1 MRRFHAAFLAV
12 VIAGACA
19 APAAAEPFGYASDVA
34 GGAVF
39 QYEVGS
45 DALLAPLSPPSLA
58 AGDTASHIVVRS
70 GSETVYVTIAGGIAQ
85 FGVGAGGELSPLSPA
100 TVPAGSTPG
109 GVAITPNE
117 SLLFT
122 TDAEAG
128 TISVFYPQQDGTL
141 QVGRPA
147 TYSVPGSPGGLV
159 VSPDNKSLYVMTA
172 QQLAPTA
179 GSVLQF
185 DVHQDGTLT
194 PKTPPSV
201 PAGRGPAS
209 GIAVSPD
216 GKWVYALNSGVDTMS
231 AYSVGAGG
239 RLTPLAGG
247 EVGTGDT
254 PAAVAV
260 SPDGESV
267 YVANFGDG
275 PGTGGGSVTQYELA
289 VAGNGA
295 LAPKRPL
302 SVAADASPAG
312 IALSADGRAAYVPGD
327 GVIYQFGI
335 SSDGKLVPQSPATVP
350 AGRAN
355 GFALLPD
362 VATPGPDEL
371 FGTDGENRICGLGG
385 KDVINGLGGDDVLF
399 GDRCGER
406 AGAGARDVLRGGAGK
421 DKLIGGAGRDR
432 LIGGGGR
439 DRMHGGPGRDRFVAG
454 AGRDVL
460 DVRGGGRDRV
470 DCGDGR
476 DKVKVDGRDRVRN
489 CERVR

>member
-1 MRRFHAAFLAV
+1 VAF
-12 VIAGACA
+12 A
-19 APAAAEPFGYASDVA
+19 APASAEPFGYASDLA

-58 AGDTASHIVVRS
+58 AGDTASHVVARS
-70 GSETVYVTIAGGIAQ
+70 GTKTVYVTITGGIAQ
-85 FGVGAGGELSPLSPA
+85 FGVGAGGLLSPLSPA
-100 TVPAGSTPG
+100 TVPAGPTPAG
-109 GVAITPNE
+109 IAMTPNE
-117 SLLFT
+117 SLLFV
-122 TDAEAG
+122 TDADVG
-128 TISVFYPQQDGTL
+128 TISVFYPQEDGTL
-141 QVGRPA
+141 EVGRPA
-147 TYSVPGSPGGLV
+147 TYSVGGSPAGLV

-172 QQLAPTA
+172 PRLPPSAA
-179 GSVLQF
+179 SVLQF

-194 PKTPPSV
+194 PKSPPSV

-216 GKWVYALNSGVDTMS
+216 GKWVYALNSGVDTIS
-231 AYSVGAGG
+231 QYGVGAGG
-239 RLTPLAGG
+239 RLTALPGG
-247 EVGTGDT
+247 DVGTGDT

-260 SPDGESV
+260 SPDGQSV

-275 PGTGGGSVTQYELA
+275 PGTGGGSITQYDLA
-289 VAGNGA
+289 VTGNGA

-312 IALSADGRAAYVPGD
+312 IALSGDGRSAYAPGD

-335 SSDGKLVPQSPATVP
+335 SSGGKLVPRSPATVP

-355 GFALLPD
+355 GFALVPD
-362 VATPGPDEL
+362 VATSGDDVL
-371 FGTDGENRICGLGG
+371 YGTAGENRICGLGG
-385 KDVINGLGGDDVLF
+385 NDVIVARDGDDVLF

-406 AGAGARDVLRGGAGK
+406 AGRGASDVLRGGPGH
-421 DKLIGGAGRDR
+421 DKLVGGAGRDR
-432 LIGGGGR
+432 LTGGGGR
-439 DRMHGGPGRDRFVAG
+439 DRMHGGPGRDRIVAG

-460 DVRGGGRDRV
+460 DVRGGDRDRV

-476 DKVKVDGRDRVRN
+476 DKIKVDGRDRVRN